1 MIKLVIKP
9 NKRVRLDII
18 AIADVILTNILHIRN
33 IYFQGTE
40 VDHIN

>member
-18 AIADVILTNILHIRN
+18 AIADVILYKHSSHKKQ
-33 IYFQGTE
+33 YFQGIE